1 MKITYQ
7 KKIHWTKY
15 NLSYPNLIDIIQG
28 IRMGNITL
36 HDNEFGAYTL
46 KQAIEHIRSVNPSDM
61 PKWKARLLPAVAYN
75 GTFKELNNT
84 GLIDYS
90 SVTALDF
97 DHIATSDDMVCLRN
111 RLVITPCV
119 LSVFV
124 TPSGRGLKALVW
136 HDNTDPNKHGD
147 LYEQLLT
154 SLRNRLVITPCVL
167 SVFVTPSG
175 RGLKALV
182 WHDNTDPNKHGDLY
196 EQLLTKFYVANRN
209 DTNCKDLA
217 RRNYLSYDPYIW
229 TNPKPVQF
237 HYIPSIKPKVNS
249 LSTHTG
255 KGVSG
260 QSIISIMNSVWKKNN
275 PEYWEE
281 GNRATSIF
289 KLACLMCKWG
299 VDQNLASE
307 YFIDGWESDSMS
319 EKEIQSHVDNGYKA
333 EEMNFGTLNFI
344 IR

>member
-97 DHIATSDDMVCLRN
+97 DHIATSDDMACLRN
-111 RLVITPCV
+111 RL
-119 LSVFV
+119 
-124 TPSGRGLKALVW
+124 A
-136 HDNTDPNKHGD
+136 
-147 LYEQLLT
+147 
-154 SLRNRLVITPCVL
+154 ITPCVL

-209 DTNCKDLA
+209 DTSCKDLA
-217 RRNYLSYDPYIW
+217 RRNYLSYDPHIW

-249 LSTHTG
+249 LSTHIG
-255 KGVSG
+255 KGLSG

>member
-136 HDNTDPNKHGD
+136 HDNTD
-147 LYEQLLT
+147 
-154 SLRNRLVITPCVL
+154 S
-167 SVFVTPSG
+167 
-175 RGLKALV
+175 
-182 WHDNTDPNKHGDLY
+182 NKHGDLY
-196 EQLLTKFYVANRN
+196 EQLLTKFYVANKK
-209 DTNCKDLA
+209 DTGCKDLA

-229 TNPKPVQF
+229 
-237 HYIPSIKPKVNS
+237 VNS
-249 LSTHTG
+249 NPVPFHAFAAFGAACRHVLNSRKTRKNFQRG
-255 KGVSG
+255 KYEFAECLLIK
-260 QSIISIMNSVWKKNN
+260 SI
-275 PEYWEE
+275 
-281 GNRATSIF
+281 
-289 KLACLMCKWG
+289 
-299 VDQNLASE
+299 
-307 YFIDGWESDSMS
+307 
-319 EKEIQSHVDNGYKA
+319 H
-333 EEMNFGTLNFI
+333 
-344 IR
+344 